1 MSLTVILVLVVIFSF
16 GIGHLLTRYASRFV
30 TLSGAE
36 YILVG
41 VLIGPHFPWKL
52 MSDAALI
59 QLAPLISLLLGL
71 VGFVIGLRGGGSER
85 RLDVTLVGWVSTLL
99 VLVTVAAAAIPV
111 LRWMVPIDEAQS
123 DFVVNQVLIRKFG
136 YILEIHF
143 ASTHLWVALGIGA
156 SAAVASPFLLESMHR
171 ITGSAGRVTLMLEAT
186 ARSSQVVAVLVLG
199 GVLATARATEAAGR
213 FSMTVAEWVLAA
225 VGVGLVSGLL
235 FGLFIG
241 KESEPSR
248 IFLATIGLVTFASGV
263 GAALGISP
271 LFVTMLAAVTVSVTS
286 GHAEHVRK
294 HVSRLQHALF
304 VLLMIFAGA
313 LWDPVSGWAWLL
325 PLLYVLVRF
334 AVRRVATALS
344 VRLFLDKPLMT
355 RRLGNGLLS
364 QGTLAVA
371 IGVSFAQRFP
381 EFASLILTTV
391 LIGTILSDLFST
403 RALRALLADAG
414 ELGDELEPEPTQEAE
429 ATT

>member
-1 MSLTVILVLVVIFSF
+1 MSLTVVLVLVVIFSF

-52 MSDAALI
+52 MSEAALV
-59 QLAPLISLLLGL
+59 QLAPLIALLLGL
-71 VGFVIGLRGGGSER
+71 VGFVIGLRGRSAPR
-85 RLDVTLVGWVSTLL
+85 RLDVTLMGWVSAIL
-99 VLVTVAAAAIPV
+99 VLFIVAAAAVPV
-111 LRWMVPIDEAQS
+111 LRWLVPVNEVSA
-123 DFVVNQVLIRKFG
+123 DFVVNLVVLRAFG
-136 YILEIHF
+136 FLFEIHF

-156 SAAVASPFLLESMHR
+156 SAAVASPLLLESMTR
-171 ITGSAGRVTLMLEAT
+171 ITGSQGRVTMMLEST
-186 ARSSQVVAVLVLG
+186 AAASQVVAVLVLG

-213 FSMTVAEWVLAA
+213 FSMTVAEWELAA
-225 VGVGLVSGLL
+225 IGVGVVSGLL

-263 GAALGISP
+263 GSALSISP
-271 LFVTMLAAVTVSVTS
+271 LFVTMLAAITVSTTS
-286 GHAEHVRK
+286 SHAQRVRQHVG
-294 HVSRLQHALF
+294 RLQHALF

-313 LWDPVSGWAWLL
+313 LWDPVSGWEWLL
-325 PLLYVLVRF
+325 PVAYVLVRF
-334 AVRRVATALS
+334 AARRLATALCAK
-344 VRLFLDKPLMT
+344 LLLEQPLLT

-371 IGVSFAQRFP
+371 IGVNFAQRFP
-381 EFASLILTTV
+381 DFASLILTTV
-391 LIGTILSDLFST
+391 LVGTILSDLFST
-403 RALRALLADAG
+403 RMLRALLADAG
-414 ELGDELEPEPTQEAE
+414 ELGDELEADSPNTAE
-429 ATT
+429 AAT

>member
-71 VGFVIGLRGGGSER
+71 VGFVIGLRGASAER
-85 RLDVTLVGWVSTLL
+85 RLDVTLVGWVSALL

-123 DFVVNQVLIRKFG
+123 DFVVNQVLIRRFG

-171 ITGSAGRVTLMLEAT
+171 ITGSAGRVTLILEST

-213 FSMTVAEWVLAA
+213 FSMTVAEWELAA
-225 VGVGLVSGLL
+225 VGVGVVSGLL

-248 IFLATIGLVTFASGV
+248 IFLATIGVVTFTSGI

-286 GHAEHVRK
+286 AHAERVRQ

-313 LWDPVSGWAWLL
+313 LWGPVSGWGWLL

-334 AVRRVATALS
+334 ATRRVATALS
-344 VRLFLDKPLMT
+344 VRLFLEKPLMT

-381 EFASLILTTV
+381 EFASVILTTV

-414 ELGDELEPEPTQEAE
+414 ELGDELESE
-429 ATT
+429 ATTQAEAAT

>member
-1 MSLTVILVLVVIFSF
+1 VNLTVVLVLVVIFSF
-16 GIGHLLTRYASRFV
+16 GVGHLLTRYASRFV

-52 MSDAALI
+52 VSEQALV
-59 QLAPLISLLLGL
+59 QLSPLISLLLGL
-71 VGFVIGLRGGGSER
+71 VGFVIGLRGRSGPR
-85 RLDVTLVGWVSTLL
+85 RLDVTLVGWVSALL
-99 VLVTVAAAAIPV
+99 VLMTVAAAVIPV
-111 LRWMVPIDEAQS
+111 LRWLVPVNEVDA
-123 DFVVNQVLIRKFG
+123 DFVVNQLVYRGFG
-136 YILEIHF
+136 YLIEVHF

-156 SAAVASPFLLESMHR
+156 SAAVASPLLLESMTR
-171 ITGSAGRVTLMLEAT
+171 LTGSKGRVSMMLEST
-186 ARSSQVVAVLVLG
+186 AAASQVVAVLVLG

-213 FSMTVAEWVLAA
+213 FSMTVAEWELAA
-225 VGVGLVSGLL
+225 IGVGVVSGLL

-248 IFLATIGLVTFASGV
+248 IFLATVGLVTFASGV
-263 GAALGISP
+263 GAALSISP

-286 GHAEHVRK
+286 SHAERVRVHVG
-294 HVSRLQHALF
+294 RLQHALF

-313 LWDPVSGWAWLL
+313 LWKPVSGWAWLL
-325 PLLYVLVRF
+325 PFFYVLVRF
-334 AVRRVATALS
+334 AARRVGTALCAK
-344 VRLFLDKPLMT
+344 LILDPPLLA

-371 IGVSFAQRFP
+371 VGVNFAQRFP

-391 LIGTILSDLFST
+391 LIGTLLSDLFST
-403 RALRALLADAG
+403 RMLRSLLADAG
-414 ELGDELEPEPTQEAE
+414 ELGDELEGEATRAE
-429 ATT
+429 AST

>member
-1 MSLTVILVLVVIFSF
+1 MNLTLVLVLVVIFSF

-52 MSDAALI
+52 VSEAALI
-59 QLAPLISLLLGL
+59 QLTPLIALLLGL
-71 VGFVIGLRGGGSER
+71 VGFVIGLRGAER
-85 RLDVTLVGWVSTLL
+85 ERKLDVTLVGWVSAIL
-99 VLVTVAAAAIPV
+99 VLLCVAAAAIPV
-111 LRWMVPIDEAQS
+111 LRWFVPVNEINA
-123 DFVVNQVLIRKFG
+123 DFVVNQLLFRGFG
-136 YILEIHF
+136 WVVEIHF

-156 SAAVASPFLLESMHR
+156 SAAVASPLLLENMHR
-171 ITGSAGRVTLMLEAT
+171 MTGAAGRVTLMLEAT
-186 ARSSQVVAVLVLG
+186 ARSSQVLAVLVLG

-213 FSMTVAEWVLAA
+213 FSMTVAEWELAA
-225 VGVGLVSGLL
+225 VGVGVVSGLL

-241 KESEPSR
+241 RESEPSR
-248 IFLATIGLVTFASGV
+248 IFLATIGLVTFASGI
-263 GAALGISP
+263 GAALSISP

-286 GHAEHVRK
+286 SHADRVRE

-313 LWDPVSGWAWLL
+313 LWDPVRGYAWLL
-325 PLLYVLVRF
+325 PVGYVLVRF
-334 AVRRVATALS
+334 AVRRLATALC
-344 VRLFLDKPLMT
+344 VKAFLEQPLLT

-371 IGVSFAQRFP
+371 IGVNFAQRFP

-403 RALRALLADAG
+403 RMLRALLSDAG
-414 ELGDELEPEPTQEAE
+414 ELGDELAAQPGPEAE
-429 ATT
+429 AST